1 MRIVVL
7 LSDGWWLSREY
18 LVGPAQQELIGA
30 IPAALAIRMG
40 NGGALDLPRSVH
52 GTLLPS
58 R

>member
-7 LSDGWWLSREY
+7 LSDGTWLGGEH

-30 IPAALAIRMG
+30 IPAALSIWIG
-40 NGGALDLPRSVH
+40 DGVALDLPRSVH